1 MQGPG
6 VTLCILKKNK
16 FSNMYKHMKNYK
28 LIALLS
34 IVVSFYIQAQE
45 TDNEIIGKYDPSTQE
60 RLLIQSDISYD
71 GPRTNIHNWWV
82 TTTPG
87 TFFTQ
92 NK

>member
-1 MQGPG
+1 MSRQQTPG
-6 VTLCILKKNK
+6 GGDCYSAN
-16 FSNMYKHMKNYK
+16 
-28 LIALLS
+28 A
-34 IVVSFYIQAQE
+34 
-45 TDNEIIGKYDPSTQE
+45 IIGKYDPSTQE